1 MLCVLNPRTPPR
13 LAGML
18 AEMSKL
24 KQQVAGLEET
34 VRSLHEQLE
43 VQSRSAAPRMLTGRP
58 AGALHRLGGRGKT
71 SGSGD
76 KHELSD
82 RVSC

>member
-1 MLCVLNPRTPPR
+1 MAAFRETIFNQSGDVTKIQDGGRTCCVPNPRAPPR
-13 LAGML
+13 SAGML

-43 VQSRSAAPRMLTGRP
+43 VQSHSAAPR
-58 AGALHRLGGRGKT
+58 A
-71 SGSGD
+71 S
-76 KHELSD
+76 
-82 RVSC
+82 